1 MKRALRAN
9 TPAAVRASL
18 VKVANEVRTG
28 ELSPQQG
35 NAIIAAMNVILSS
48 IRLDDQEAKIAE
60 LEKLLAD
67 MRGEVGT

>member
-1 MKRALRAN
+1 MKRALRAS

-18 VKVANEVRTG
+18 VKVANEVRNG
-28 ELSPQQG
+28 ELSPQKG

-60 LEKLLAD
+60 LETLLED
-67 MRGEVGT
+67 VRGEVR

>member
-1 MKRALRAN
+1 MKRALRAS

-18 VKVANEVRTG
+18 VKVANEVRNG

-35 NAIIAAMNVILSS
+35 NAIISAMNVILSS

-67 MRGEVGT
+67 MRGEVR